1 MRNRV
6 LTASGVHP
14 TAIVH
19 PEAKLDD
26 SVEVGP
32 FAVIGPKVRI
42 GPDTTVG
49 PHAVIEGR
57 TTIGQRNRIFQFASV
72 GAAPQ
77 DMKYG
82 GEDTE
87 LVIGN
92 GNVIREFATLHI
104 GTAGGGGVTSVGDG
118 NLFMAYS
125 HVAHDCRIANG
136 CVLANSVALAGH
148 VQVEDHVIFGG
159 LSAVHQ
165 FTRIGRHAFIAGGAM
180 VAMDVP
186 PYCTAQ
192 GDRAELVGLNTVG
205 LSRHGYSEEQIRRIK
220 EAYKVLFR
228 SKLALNEAMSKL
240 RAEYAGHP
248 EIDVMLEFVSRS
260 ERGLIR

>member
-1 MRNRV
+1 MRRM
-6 LTASGVHP
+6 SRVHP
-14 TAIVH
+14 TAVVH
-19 PEAKLDD
+19 PEAKLHE
-26 SVEVGP
+26 SVEVGA

-42 GPDTTVG
+42 GAGTTVG

-57 TTIGQRNRIFQFASV
+57 TTIGERNRIFQFASV
-72 GAAPQ
+72 GAVPQ
-77 DMKYG
+77 DLKYA

-92 GNVIREFATLHI
+92 GNSIREFSTLHI
-104 GTAGGGGVTSVGDG
+104 GTAGGGGVTRIGDR
-118 NLFMAYS
+118 NLFMANA
-125 HVAHDCRIANG
+125 HVAHDCRIGNG
-136 CVLANSVALAGH
+136 CVLANSAALAGH

-165 FTRIGRHAFIAGGAM
+165 FTRVGRHAFIAGGAM

-228 SKLALNEAMSKL
+228 SKLGLNEAIAKL
-240 RAEYAGHP
+240 RAEYGGHP
-248 EIDVMLEFVSRS
+248 EIDAMLEFVSRS
-260 ERGLIR
+260 ERGLTR